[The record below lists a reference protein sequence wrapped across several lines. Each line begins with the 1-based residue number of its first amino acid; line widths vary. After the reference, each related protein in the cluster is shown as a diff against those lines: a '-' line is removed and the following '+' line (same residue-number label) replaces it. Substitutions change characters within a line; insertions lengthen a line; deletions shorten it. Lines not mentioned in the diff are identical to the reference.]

1 MSFMSKMKECAGFD
15 GSPHQAYIYKN
26 IDGKKYCKSCAFKL
40 QPSKAIRPM
49 SEKGRFKMTLKKEL
63 LQQDKAFYM
72 TVWKERFF
80 SPNPN
85 VPGTFVML
93 KAPRCENPECQKPLG
108 EEPNLLFFH
117 HILEKRN
124 FPEFRHLQQN
134 IAVLCADCH
143 NLYESYPDKVPYL
156 VKLRRYLIALFV
168 KNQEN
173 DEQPREHEE
182 YSRDHSEGS

>member
-1 MSFMSKMKECAGFD
+1 MSKTTRRRTK
-15 GSPHQAYIYKN
+15 
-26 IDGKKYCKSCAFKL
+26 
-40 QPSKAIRPM
+40 PS
-49 SEKGRFKMTLKKEL
+49 
-63 LQQDKAFYM
+63 
-72 TVWKERFF
+72 V
-80 SPNPN
+80 
-85 VPGTFVML
+85 
-93 KAPRCENPECQKPLG
+93 
-108 EEPNLLFFH
+108 FH